1 MAILIS
7 LWALRLEKNAII
19 FEMGWSLMEALWD
32 LIYYFASLWIFQTY
46 PKKKKSFQNPIKH
59 ENIRLDIHLL
69 LEDEAHGGVR

>member
-46 PKKKKSFQNPIKH
+46 PKKKKKFSESH
-59 ENIRLDIHLL
+59 
-69 LEDEAHGGVR
+69 